1 MVTGCSTQEGQS
13 AAALEPTPVVTNPV
27 LDSTTSPPTEPV
39 TTPPTATEPIATE
52 PVSTLPV
59 AAEPTTTVAVDEQ
72 PRTASE
78 GRALLELSTETPATE
93 LTKQM
98 SDSVRAALT
107 DVVSGR
113 VVPADFFAVVTSSVP
128 TQMVGSFYLI
138 CDPAKYPGRGCGATR
153 ADFQEHADR
162 CVSKA
167 AEVVET
173 IVEDTAGW
181 AISTACLWHPTMDE
195 IAAAQVLVAN
205 KLHAELTADGL
216 DVSED
221 QSLAELSQVIADTF
235 GNVDNGTLKDPRG
248 ADGKAAAALFQSTF
262 VDVTGLC
269 GSVHLYGS
277 VDSSKP
283 LGFEILENGWAQFL
297 GSIAQYGTAVTV
309 RNGQFLVEY
318 CIRLTMP

>member
-113 VVPADFFAVVTSSVP
+113 VVPADFFAVVTAFVP

-181 AISTACLWHPTMDE
+181 AI
-195 IAAAQVLVAN
+195 LVAN

-277 VDSSKP
+277 VDSSRP